1 VRKLKPFV
9 RLLFPVLILLI
20 GLVIYKILGYE
31 PSIYTVFI
39 NIGLAFVLSP
49 RIKKIQTE
57 NGTEEQFRWLFYK
70 KMWK

>member
-9 RLLFPVLILLI
+9 RLLFPVLILLT

-31 PSIYTVFI
+31 PSIYTVLI
-39 NIGLAFVLSP
+39 NIGSAFVLSP
-49 RIKKIQTE
+49 RMKKIQTE